1 MIQVWIAIIATIVAP
16 TVLFFLHKHDEG
28 KIIKDTQ
35 LKSIRLELLFMIEH
49 HPDDTHTILTLWDE
63 YRQKGGNSYVTRYVH
78 KWQQNRAKK

>member
-1 MIQVWIAIIATIVAP
+1 MIQVWIAIITTIVAP

-49 HPDDTHTILTLWDE
+49 HPNDTH
-63 YRQKGGNSYVTRYVH
+63 RQKGGNSYVTRYVH